1 MSVFASHNT
10 TGITIFMA
18 QGTSVK
24 PPRDIV
30 TANVAAALAEDL
42 GAEDVSAALI
52 PASTTAHARVITRE
66 DGVFCGAPWV
76 VETVRQVD
84 PDITITWHVEDADSV
99 SANQTLFELRGSAR
113 SLLSAERTMLNF
125 VQLLSGTSTKT
136 AKYVRLINQ
145 TNTVLLD
152 TRKTIPGLRVA
163 QKYAVTCGGGS
174 NHRMGL
180 FDAYLLKE
188 NHIAA
193 AGSITAAVSAAR
205 AQHPELPLEVETEN
219 LDELEQ
225 AIAAGADIA
234 MIDNF
239 SLADTSTAVAMA
251 KGKIKLEAS
260 GGIDEKTITDIAAT
274 GVDYISIGEVTKNI
288 DPLDLS
294 MRFI

>member
-1 MSVFASHNT
+1 MTPVTSLQPPPGSVVA
-10 TGITIFMA
+10 
-18 QGTSVK
+18 
-24 PPRDIV
+24 
-30 TANVAAALAEDL
+30 ANVAAALAEDL
-42 GAEDVSAALI
+42 GTQDVSAALI
-52 PASTTAHARVITRE
+52 PASTAAHARVITRD
-66 DGVFCGAPWV
+66 DGVFCGVPWV
-76 VETVRQVD
+76 VETAHQVD
-84 PDITITWHVEDADSV
+84 PGITITWFVQDAEAV
-99 SANQTLFELRGSAR
+99 SANQTLFELKGAAR

-125 VQLLSGTSTKT
+125 VQLLSGTASKT
-136 AKYVRLINQ
+136 ARYARLIAD
-145 TNTVLLD
+145 TDTILLD

-163 QKYAVTCGGGS
+163 QKYAVTCGGGR

-193 AGSITAAVSAAR
+193 AGSIAAAVAAAR

-219 LDELEQ
+219 LDELQQ
-225 AIAAGADIA
+225 AISAGADIA

-239 SLADTSTAVAMA
+239 TLADSRTAVAMA
-251 KGKIKLEAS
+251 RGKIKLEAS

>member
-1 MSVFASHNT
+1 
-10 TGITIFMA
+10 MA
-18 QGTSVK
+18 QGTSVQ
-24 PPRDIV
+24 PPPGDSIA
-30 TANVAAALAEDL
+30 ANVAAALNEDV

-66 DGVFCGAPWV
+66 KGIFCGAPWV
-76 VETVRQVD
+76 TETVRQVD
-84 PDITITWHVEDADSV
+84 PEITITWSVQDADSV
-99 SANQTLFELRGSAR
+99 SENQTLFELKGPAR
-113 SLLSAERTMLNF
+113 SLLTAERTLLNF
-125 VQLLSGTSTKT
+125 VQLLSGTASKT
-136 AKYVRLINQ
+136 AKYVRLIAH
-145 TNTVLLD
+145 TDTVLLD
-152 TRKTIPGLRVA
+152 TRKTIPGLRLA

-188 NHIAA
+188 NHISA
-193 AGSITAAVSAAR
+193 AGSIAAAVKAAR
-205 AQHPELPLEVETEN
+205 ARHPELPLEVETEN
-219 LDELEQ
+219 LSELEQ
-225 AIAAGADIA
+225 AISAGADIA

-239 SLADTSTAVAMA
+239 SLVDTRTAVAMA
-251 KGKIKLEAS
+251 DGKIKLEAS

>member
-1 MSVFASHNT
+1 
-10 TGITIFMA
+10 MA
-18 QGTSVK
+18 QGTSIK
-24 PPRDIV
+24 PPSRDIV

-42 GAEDVSAALI
+42 GTEDVSAALI
-52 PASTTAHARVITRE
+52 PASTAAHARVITRE

-99 SANQTLFELRGSAR
+99 SANQTLFELRGPAR

-205 AQHPELPLEVETEN
+205 AQHPELALEVETEN

-225 AIAAGADIA
+225 AITAGADIA

-251 KGKIKLEAS
+251 NGKIKLEAS

>member
-1 MSVFASHNT
+1 
-10 TGITIFMA
+10 MA

-52 PASTTAHARVITRE
+52 PASTIAHARVITRE

-239 SLADTSTAVAMA
+239 SLADTNTAVAMA

>member
-1 MSVFASHNT
+1 
-10 TGITIFMA
+10 MA
-18 QGTSVK
+18 HATSK
-24 PPRDIV
+24 QPPSIETV
-30 TANVAAALAEDL
+30 TANVAAALAEDI

-52 PASTTAHARVITRE
+52 PTSTVAHARIITRE
-66 DGVFCGAPWV
+66 PGIFCGAPWV
-76 VETVRQVD
+76 IETAHQVD
-84 PDITITWHVEDADSV
+84 PDIIVTWHVRDADAV
-99 SANQTLFELRGSAR
+99 SANQTLFELHGPAS
-113 SLLSAERTMLNF
+113 SLLTAERTMLNF
-125 VQLLSGTSTKT
+125 VQLLSGTATKT
-136 AKYVRLINQ
+136 AKYVALIRH
-145 TNTVLLD
+145 TNTTLLD

-193 AGSITAAVSAAR
+193 AGSIAAAVSAAR

-219 LDELEQ
+219 LDELQQ
-225 AIAAGADIA
+225 AISAGSDIA

-239 SLADTSTAVAMA
+239 SLPDTHTAVSLAR
-251 KGKIKLEAS
+251 GRIKLEAS

-294 MRFI
+294 MRFV

>member
-1 MSVFASHNT
+1 
-10 TGITIFMA
+10 MA
-18 QGTSVK
+18 HGTSVK
-24 PPRDIV
+24 SPPSATV
-30 TANVAAALAEDL
+30 VANVAAALAEDL

-52 PASTTAHARVITRE
+52 PISTNAHARVITRE

-76 VETVRQVD
+76 VETVSQVD
-84 PDITITWHVEDADSV
+84 PDIIITWHVEDADSV
-99 SANQTLFELRGSAR
+99 SANQTLFELKGPAR

-136 AKYVRLINQ
+136 AKYVRLIKH

-152 TRKTIPGLRVA
+152 TRKTIPGLRMA

-193 AGSITAAVSAAR
+193 AGSIAAAVSAAR
-205 AQHPELPLEVETEN
+205 AKHPQLPLEVETEN

-225 AIAAGADIA
+225 AITAGADIA

-239 SLADTSTAVAMA
+239 SLTDTHTAVAMA
-251 KGKIKLEAS
+251 SGKIKLEAS

>member
-1 MSVFASHNT
+1 MSY
-10 TGITIFMA
+10 MA
-18 QGTSVK
+18 HGTSVK
-24 PPRDIV
+24 SPPSATV
-30 TANVAAALAEDL
+30 VANVAAALAEDL

-52 PASTTAHARVITRE
+52 PISTNAHARVITRE

-76 VETVRQVD
+76 VETVSQVD
-84 PDITITWHVEDADSV
+84 PDIIITWHVEDADSV
-99 SANQTLFELRGSAR
+99 SANQTLFELKGPAR

-136 AKYVRLINQ
+136 AKYVRLIKH

-152 TRKTIPGLRVA
+152 TRKTIPGLRMA

-193 AGSITAAVSAAR
+193 AGSIAAAVSAAR
-205 AQHPELPLEVETEN
+205 AKHPQLPLEVETEN

-225 AIAAGADIA
+225 AITAGADIA

-239 SLADTSTAVAMA
+239 SLTDTHTAVAMA
-251 KGKIKLEAS
+251 SGKIKLEAS

>member
-1 MSVFASHNT
+1 
-10 TGITIFMA
+10 MA
-18 QGTSVK
+18 HSTSVK
-24 PPRDIV
+24 PPPSAAVVANV
-30 TANVAAALAEDL
+30 TAALGEDL

-52 PASTTAHARVITRE
+52 PAATSAHARVITRE

-84 PDITITWHVEDADSV
+84 PDITITWHVQDADSV
-99 SANQTLFELRGSAR
+99 SADQTLFELQGPAR

-136 AKYVRLINQ
+136 AKYVDLIKD

-152 TRKTIPGLRVA
+152 TRKTIPGLRIA
-163 QKYAVTCGGGS
+163 QKYAVTCGDGS

-180 FDAYLLKE
+180 YDAYLLKE

-193 AGSITAAVSAAR
+193 AGSIAAAVSAAR
-205 AQHPELPLEVETEN
+205 TQHPELPLEVETEN
-219 LDELEQ
+219 LNELEQ

-239 SLADTSTAVAMA
+239 SLADTHTAVAMA
-251 KGKIKLEAS
+251 DGKIKLEAS

>member
-1 MSVFASHNT
+1 
-10 TGITIFMA
+10 MA
-18 QGTSVK
+18 HGTSVK
-24 PPRDIV
+24 PPPSATV
-30 TANVAAALAEDL
+30 VANVAAALAEDL

-52 PASTTAHARVITRE
+52 PASTNAHARVITRE

-76 VETVRQVD
+76 VETARQVD
-84 PDITITWHVEDADSV
+84 PDITIIWHVEDADPV
-99 SANQTLFELRGSAR
+99 SANQPLFELKGPAR

-136 AKYVRLINQ
+136 ARYVDLIEH

-152 TRKTIPGLRVA
+152 TRKTIPGLRMA

-180 FDAYLLKE
+180 YDAYLLKE
-188 NHIAA
+188 NHITA
-193 AGSITAAVSAAR
+193 AGSIAAAVAAAR
-205 AQHPELPLEVETEN
+205 TQHPELSVEVETEN
-219 LDELEQ
+219 LDELKQ
-225 AIAAGADIA
+225 AISAGADIA

-239 SLADTSTAVAMA
+239 SLTDTHTAVAMA
-251 KGKIKLEAS
+251 TGKIKLEAS

>member
-1 MSVFASHNT
+1 
-10 TGITIFMA
+10 MA

-24 PPRDIV
+24 PPPNDSV
-30 TANVAAALAEDL
+30 AANVRTALTEDI

-52 PASTTAHARVITRE
+52 PASTTAQARVITRE
-66 DGVFCGAPWV
+66 NGVFCGAPWV
-76 VETVRQVD
+76 IETARQVD
-84 PDITITWHVEDADSV
+84 PAISISWFVHDADSV
-99 SANQTLFELRGSAR
+99 DENQTLFELQGSAR
-113 SLLSAERTMLNF
+113 SLLTAERTMLNF
-125 VQLLSGTSTKT
+125 VQLLSGTSSKT
-136 AKYVRLINQ
+136 AKYVGLIAH
-145 TNTVLLD
+145 TDTVLLD
-152 TRKTIPGLRVA
+152 TRKTIPGLRLA
-163 QKYAVTCGGGS
+163 QKYAVTCGGGR

-193 AGSITAAVSAAR
+193 AGSIAAAVKAAR
-205 AQHPELPLEVETEN
+205 AAHPELPLEVETEN
-219 LDELEQ
+219 LEELAQ
-225 AIAAGADIA
+225 AISAGADIA

-239 SLADTSTAVAMA
+239 SLVDTRTAVNMA
-251 KGKIKLEAS
+251 DGNIKLEAS